1 MEKKAIYDLHAEGRE
16 WKNRLDFYLDD
27 LSIMEKRIGE
37 VAAKN
42 NGKDVLAFV
51 EHFQNQ
57 MILQREQLD
66 ILEKEVRNFNHSI
79 DEEAQKNPVAVDRR
93 KMNEDTELRDRVETF
108 EHLFNALR
116 QELHRFAA
124 KWM

>member
-1 MEKKAIYDLHAEGRE
+1 
-16 WKNRLDFYLDD
+16 
-27 LSIMEKRIGE
+27 
-37 VAAKN
+37 
-42 NGKDVLAFV
+42 
-51 EHFQNQ
+51 